1 MPKQTQDLWTSFAV
15 WYYTPERL
23 RGEITTEAAWARAN
37 GVTDRTVRRWKS
49 DPRFAL
55 LMEVHAPVEPPK
67 KYSPPAAAP
76 TAVATVDEDD
86 GEEPEVGEQS
96 DEASYRE
103 VKAALITN
111 ARSGNPKYI
120 DLYFKTYGKPFVEE
134 EVAARSADLSGMD
147 LEDLVSRALVALGPE
162 PVAQYLR
169 SQGWAVS
176 EPSV

>member
-1 MPKQTQDLWTSFAV
+1 
-15 WYYTPERL
+15 
-23 RGEITTEAAWARAN
+23 
-37 GVTDRTVRRWKS
+37 
-49 DPRFAL
+49 
-55 LMEVHAPVEPPK
+55 MEVHAPVEAPK
-67 KYSPPAAAP
+67 KAAVSVGERNGIVEPAEMVSQP
-76 TAVATVDEDD
+76 VED
-86 GEEPEVGEQS
+86 EEPETGEKS

-162 PVAQYLR
+162 AVAQYLR